1 MSLSSRV
8 FHRLFLSCRQA
19 SELASQ
25 AQDVPLGRG
34 QRLRLAV
41 HLAACDACRRFA
53 RQLEFLRQSMRRY
66 RS

>member
-19 SELASQ
+19 SEFVSQ
-25 AQDVPLGRG
+25 AQDAPLGLP